1 MKAVVWQGEKN
12 IKVETVP
19 DPSIQEDTDIIIKV
33 TSSGICGSD
42 LHLYRVMSPIMQE
55 GDIMGHEPM
64 GEVVE
69 VGKAVKNLKVG
80 DRVVIPFNI
89 SCGHCFMCEHG
100 LHSQCETTQVR
111 EYERGAA
118 MFGYTKMYGHVAG
131 GQAQYLRVPQGQF
144 GPIKV
149 PHEGADDR
157 YLFLSD
163 VLPTSWQAVEY
174 AGVKEGS
181 SVVVMGLGPI
191 GIMSAR
197 IALLKGASI
206 VIGVDDVEERLI
218 FAKASGVHVLNYKK
232 LGKGLKD
239 EVLSLTNGRGADC
252 VIEAVGMEAHGM
264 PAHTMIQKATQKMPD
279 VLAEPMLKHLGL
291 DRMAAFQQSIDTVRR
306 GGTISL
312 IGVYNGM
319 VDPVPLGILF
329 DRQITLKMGQAN
341 VKNWVGDIMP
351 YLTDKDPLGV
361 MHFATHHV
369 PIDKAADYYKL
380 FNKQQAGVIKV
391 VLKPFGEA

>member
-1 MKAVVWQGEKN
+1 
-12 IKVETVP
+12 
-19 DPSIQEDTDIIIKV
+19 
-33 TSSGICGSD
+33 
-42 LHLYRVMSPIMQE
+42 
-55 GDIMGHEPM
+55 MGHEPM

-69 VGKAVKNLKVG
+69 IGKAVKDLKVG

-89 SCGHCFMCEHG
+89 SCGHCYMCEHG
-100 LHSQCETTQVR
+100 LHSQCETTQVK
-111 EYERGAA
+111 EFERGAA

-149 PHEGADDR
+149 PNEGSDDR
-157 YLFLSD
+157 FLFLSD
-163 VLPTSWQAVEY
+163 VLPTAWQAVEY

-181 SVVVMGLGPI
+181 NVVVMGLGPI

-197 IALLKGASI
+197 IALMKGAAQ
-206 VIGVDDVEERLI
+206 VIGVDDVEERLV

-239 EVLSLTNGRGADC
+239 EILSLTQGRGAEC
-252 VIEAVGMEAHGM
+252 VIEAVGMESHGM
-264 PAHTMIQKATQKMPD
+264 TAHTLIQKATQKLPD
-279 VLAEPMLKHLGL
+279 RIAEPLLNTVGL
-291 DRMAAFQQSIDTVRR
+291 DRMAAFQQSVDAVRR

-312 IGVYNGM
+312 IGLYGGM

-329 DRQITLKMGQAN
+329 DKQITLKMGQAN
-341 VKNWVGDIMP
+341 VKHWVDDILP
-351 YLTDKDPLGV
+351 YLTEKDPLGV

-369 PIDKAADYYKL
+369 PIDKAEDYYKL
-380 FNKQQAGVIKV
+380 FNEQKAGVIKV
-391 VLKPFGEA
+391 VLRPFGDV